1 MIFRNFKTL
10 KFGRKMGRYYSMLQ
24 FKKLLNQM
32 SRFHTCN
39 KFDTPE
45 NWEIEERKSLQM
57 LCLQWRQR
65 ELETAFH
72 QQLWIMSR
80 SVRIK
85 ESIALLFS
93 FLLVNYMCTNGFWN
107 HDLIL
112 NPILILSDIIVFENK
127 TTVKI
132 RGQLLQLW
140 KWNVILLLILS
151 AKSNVHLYRLIIIK
165 RFVVTKD
172 KMTQHK
178 KVNKEES

>member
-1 MIFRNFKTL
+1 MQQIWHTWALRNRRAEISANVMPPMKTTRTRDRL
-10 KFGRKMGRYYSMLQ
+10 PSATLNYVKKCQNKGEYS
-24 FKKLLNQM
+24 
-32 SRFHTCN
+32 
-39 KFDTPE
+39 
-45 NWEIEERKSLQM
+45 I
-57 LCLQWRQR
+57 
-65 ELETAFH
+65 
-72 QQLWIMSR
+72 
-80 SVRIK
+80 
-85 ESIALLFS
+85 LFS
-93 FLLVNYMCTNGFWN
+93 FLLVSYTCTNGFWN

-165 RFVVTKD
+165 RFAVTKD

>member
-1 MIFRNFKTL
+1 MV
-10 KFGRKMGRYYSMLQ
+10 RYYSMLQ

-39 KFDTPE
+39 KFDTTE
-45 NWEIEERKSLQM
+45 HWEIEERKSLQM

-151 AKSNVHLYRLIIIK
+151 AKSNVHLYRLIIVK
-165 RFVVTKD
+165 RFVFTKE
-172 KMTQHK
+172 KMTQYK